1 MKTGKEYIKIMTDET
16 LRETVSHGSVE
27 FPFRY
32 YLEDIWEFDL
42 HCVDWHWHP
51 ELEFLF
57 LEKGCATFLIGDG
70 RYELKEG
77 TGIFINSQVIHRF
90 EAQGHAV
97 IPNIVFSPSLLA
109 SEGSLLD
116 MKYLRPVL
124 ISSLNCLIFFPNIPW
139 QKELLD
145 TLLSVFALQESEKP
159 DEFQTVQRLMKLWNI
174 LYRHLPIQECSPAP
188 ASSAGT
194 YAQLQVMLQYI
205 HANYRSRITLDDIAG
220 TVMLSKSS
228 ILHIFGDCLH
238 TSPICYLID
247 YRLKCAAK
255 LLRTTDS
262 SISFIAQASG
272 FENTGYFCRKFK
284 KLFQLT
290 PGEYRKAEQHKRLQT
305 HPDALPEKSNTPQQA
320 AGHQTCSA
328 AELRGIWSS
337 LCCGR
342 H

>member
-124 ISSLNCLIFFPNIPW
+124 TSSLNCLIFFPNIP
-139 QKELLD
+139 
-145 TLLSVFALQESEKP
+145 
-159 DEFQTVQRLMKLWNI
+159 
-174 LYRHLPIQECSPAP
+174 
-188 ASSAGT
+188 
-194 YAQLQVMLQYI
+194 
-205 HANYRSRITLDDIAG
+205 
-220 TVMLSKSS
+220 
-228 ILHIFGDCLH
+228 
-238 TSPICYLID
+238 
-247 YRLKCAAK
+247 
-255 LLRTTDS
+255 
-262 SISFIAQASG
+262 
-272 FENTGYFCRKFK
+272 
-284 KLFQLT
+284 
-290 PGEYRKAEQHKRLQT
+290 
-305 HPDALPEKSNTPQQA
+305 
-320 AGHQTCSA
+320 
-328 AELRGIWSS
+328 
-337 LCCGR
+337 
-342 H
+342 